1 MLKTMLAGVA
11 ALALLGGCAQS
22 GTAPVVTLSGAQA
35 EAAAILTALEAGAS
49 IYTGA
54 STTTPAEAQAVENVL
69 NDAQAAVS
77 SFEAAQANEN
87 AAQTAETVSQDIAAV
102 LAVMPIDP
110 VTKTAID
117 AGMAVIDALVAGLA
131 AAPATSAAPTLSVK
145 LGAPVPPPV
154 PIPAPKVL
162 PPRA

>member
-1 MLKTMLAGVA
+1 MRKTMLAGVA
-11 ALALLGGCAQS
+11 ALALLAGCTQS

-35 EAAAILTALEAGAS
+35 EAGAILTALKAGAT
-49 IYTGA
+49 IYTEA

-69 NDAQAAVS
+69 NAAQAAVS
-77 SFEAAQANEN
+77 SFQAAQANEN
-87 AAQTAETVSQDIAAV
+87 AAQIAETVSQDITAV

-131 AAPATSAAPTLSVK
+131 TVPATPAAPAVTVRM
-145 LGAPVPPPV
+145 GAPVVPPV
-154 PIPAPKVL
+154 PIPTPRVL
-162 PPRA
+162 PPGV